1 MQYPAN
7 SSKLCAAK
15 PSRRPPICASDS
27 TAIATKKNPASRP
40 EVRYRSSSA
49 ARTRQLLS
57 ARERLEDRLAFGA
70 RLLRPLVGDLLADF
84 REFGREPGRG
94 LHDLDALVRHG
105 LHVALVLRLA
115 RLPAAL
121 LGGPGGVGQRLLRR
135 RVELGPGV
143 LVDDHHVLRQ
153 ERLR

>member
-7 SSKLCAAK
+7 SSKLCAAN
-15 PSRRPPICASDS
+15 PERRPPICASDR
-27 TAIATKKNPASRP
+27 TAMATKKNPASRP

-49 ARTRQLLS
+49 ARTRRLPS
-57 ARERLEDRLAFGA
+57 ARERLEDRLALEA
-70 RLLRPLVGDLLADF
+70 RLLRPLIGDLLADF

-105 LHVALVLRLA
+105 LHVPLVLRLA

-121 LGGPGGVGQRLLRR
+121 LGRAGGAGQRFLR
-135 RVELGPGV
+135 
-143 LVDDHHVLRQ
+143 
-153 ERLR
+153 